1 MSHICLKIADIPYAI
16 TCRNKKALRLIKKG
30 FKGFLSV
37 KPKTAVKIN
46 VIINENLS
54 KNPYEYGKPHFITV
68 NDLGSC
74 ITVNGSSFKGWVN
87 LKSKTSEV
95 TTPISESTFYL
106 FLRFV
111 ASLIISLNQGIMLH
125 ASSVTSKG
133 VGYIFAGRPNT
144 GKSTIAGLSSD
155 HTILSDDF
163 SIIKK
168 IKNEY
173 RVFPSPFWGK
183 IRPKGK
189 SNNDSYPIKGIYSLN
204 HSDENFIRSFKS
216 SSKKLFFLHQN
227 VLLFA
232 SLHGHCN
239 NVFKTENDIIRKVP
253 LYKLYFIPHNSV
265 WRCINDSESC
275 L

>member
-95 TTPISESTFYL
+95 TTPISES
-106 FLRFV
+106 
-111 ASLIISLNQGIMLH
+111 
-125 ASSVTSKG
+125 TSKG